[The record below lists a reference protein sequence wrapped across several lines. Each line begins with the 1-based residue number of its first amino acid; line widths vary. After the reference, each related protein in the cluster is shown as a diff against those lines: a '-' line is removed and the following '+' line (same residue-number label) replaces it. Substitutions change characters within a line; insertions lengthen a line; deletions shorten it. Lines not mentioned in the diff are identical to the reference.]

1 MSLIRNFA
9 TGALIASLSGSGAYA
24 GTTTLFDNTAVA
36 SARIEGVS
44 SSTQGPLAESFS
56 GGATNLIL
64 QSLKLDLMAATPR
77 DGGSF
82 VVTLY
87 SNVSGLPGSLL
98 ATLGSV
104 LDSSLTTTGA
114 LYNVPNLS
122 VLNITLSSSTKY
134 WIVLTEF
141 IDGVPPTSA
150 GWILATD
157 GTGIGTAGQS
167 GLSATNSTFDTKD
180 ATPFVMVLTATDV
193 PAPEPATLALLGVG
207 LAGIGWARGRRTASV
222 RKG

>member
-24 GTTTLFDNTAVA
+24 ATTTLFDNTTVA
-36 SARIEGVS
+36 SARFQGVS

-56 GGATNLIL
+56 GGITNLIL
-64 QSLKLDLMAATPR
+64 QSLQLDLLATIPG
-77 DGGSF
+77 DSGSF
-82 VVTLY
+82 VVTLN
-87 SNVSGLPGSLL
+87 SNVSGLPGSVL
-98 ATLGSV
+98 ATLGTV
-104 LDSSLTTTGA
+104 LDSSLATTSA

-122 VLNITLSSSTKY
+122 VLNITLSSTTKY
-134 WIVLTEF
+134 WIVLTETTA
-141 IDGVPPTSA
+141 TSA
-150 GWILATD
+150 GWFVATN
-157 GTGIGTAGQS
+157 GNGIGTAGQS
-167 GLSATNSTFDTKD
+167 GRYTGTTAFDTSD
-180 ATPFVMVLTATDV
+180 TTPFVMVLTGTDV